1 MYNPFDENNTT
12 NNAKDNEPLEQDTA
26 KEEEPVNASQP
37 ESPASPEY
45 HYTGSEVKD
54 RAPSEQQTTY
64 TASGYGQQ
72 PGSYSGQGQQSP
84 YPTQTGWQY
93 GNQPQAANTYT
104 WNGQQSNVP
113 AYTPVQPKPKKH
125 RDGKKAKK
133 VALRVV
139 AAVLCCAVVSFA
151 SVGIFAAMIQTGFI
165 NIENTGSGETAAF
178 TLYRQADDS
187 GDTSSNVV
195 TTDSLSRQ
203 EAAQKVIPSVVCIQ
217 NYQITTQ
224 GFFFSNSGGDS
235 DSAGSLAGEGSGII
249 ISEDGYIVTN
259 QHVVDGA
266 SKLEVVTSDGASYEA
281 TLVGE
286 DTQTDLA
293 VIKIEA
299 TGLTAAEY
307 AARAGHHVTLYEAQR
322 ELGGILRYTDHV
334 SDKADICRWYHHVI
348 QRLPAL
354 GVEIVT
360 GTAAEPDHL
369 KQAAA
374 DAILVAMGGR
384 ERHMDAPISPEA
396 NYMTAMQAH
405 LHPDQVRGK
414 TVVVGGGTTGCELA
428 IELRKR
434 GLDVTLVSRSKVL
447 MKTVRPRRPA
457 DGTADTHLIWLDVLK
472 PIVLKGWACTE
483 VGADTV
489 EVTETGTGVRRTLPA
504 DTVIDASGI
513 EADPA
518 AARRFHGCAPQVLVI
533 GDSAGGGLIAD
544 ATRSA
549 YDAVCLLA

>member
-12 NNAKDNEPLEQDTA
+12 NNAKDNEPLEQNTA

-139 AAVLCCAVVSFA
+139 AAVLCCAVVSFT

-217 NYQITTQ
+217 NYQITSQ
-224 GFFFSNSGGDS
+224 GFYFGGGSS
-235 DSAGSLAGEGSGII
+235 DDGSAGSLAGEGSGII

-259 QHVVDGA
+259 QHVIDSA
-266 SKLEVVTSDGASYEA
+266 SKLEVVTSDGVSYEA

-293 VIKIEA
+293 VIKIDA
-299 TGLTAAEY
+299 TGLTAAEFADSADLQVGDEVMAVGNPGGLQLSSSVTFGYVSALNRPVTNSDTGYTVNCIQTDAAINPGNSGGALVDDEGKLIGINTLITSYSGNYSGVGFAIPVNY
-307 AARAGHHVTLYEAQR
+307 AINLAQQIIAGETPTHAQLGVSLSTVSAATASRYGLPVDTGAYVAAVTPDSGAAAAGIVPGDIVTAFDGQAVESASDLMLDVRTKNPGDTVTLTVNSGGQEKEVQVT
-322 ELGGILRYTDHV
+322 LGDD
-334 SDKADICRWYHHVI
+334 SASQKA
-348 QRLPAL
+348 
-354 GVEIVT
+354 
-360 GTAAEPDHL
+360 
-369 KQAAA
+369 KQEQQSQEQSMNGYSLE
-374 DAILVAMGGR
+374 DLFGGR
-384 ERHMDAPISPEA
+384 QR
-396 NYMTAMQAH
+396 
-405 LHPDQVRGK
+405 
-414 TVVVGGGTTGCELA
+414 
-428 IELRKR
+428 
-434 GLDVTLVSRSKVL
+434 
-447 MKTVRPRRPA
+447 
-457 DGTADTHLIWLDVLK
+457 
-472 PIVLKGWACTE
+472 
-483 VGADTV
+483 
-489 EVTETGTGVRRTLPA
+489 
-504 DTVIDASGI
+504 
-513 EADPA
+513 
-518 AARRFHGCAPQVLVI
+518 
-533 GDSAGGGLIAD
+533 
-544 ATRSA
+544 
-549 YDAVCLLA
+549 